1 MSTQPLREGE
11 IVAPGYEVIEHL
23 KRTRLID
30 VYDVWSEERDARC
43 VAKTLRPDRVG
54 EQAAR
59 RALVREGR
67 LLAEFTHPHIVR
79 GYETVRRPHPVVIL
93 ETLSG
98 ATLAHMIEA
107 RRLPPADL
115 VHLGL
120 QLCSAMHYLHGKG
133 LLHLDLKPSN
143 VVSDRGQGKVLDLS
157 IARAPGRGRPGVGT
171 RQYMAPEQLRG
182 GRLGEWTDVW
192 GIGAVLFE
200 AATQV
205 RPFGDGAVGSE
216 RRAGPVGERRKLPRA
231 LATAIDESLAPEP
244 RARPSVRS
252 LSEALDALA

>member
-1 MSTQPLREGE
+1 MQPLREGE
-11 IVAPGYEVIEHL
+11 SVAPGYEVIEHL

-30 VYDVWSEERDARC
+30 VYDVWSEERDSRC
-43 VAKTLRPDRVG
+43 VAKRLRPERADAL
-54 EQAAR
+54 AAR

-79 GYETVRRPHPVVIL
+79 AYETVRRPRPVVIL

-107 RRLPPADL
+107 RRLPTADL
-115 VHLGL
+115 VHLGI
-120 QLCSAMHYLHGKG
+120 QLCSAMHYLHGRG

-143 VVSDRGQGKVLDLS
+143 IVSAGGQAKVLDLS

-171 RQYMAPEQLRG
+171 RQYMAPEQVRG

-200 AATQV
+200 AATRV
-205 RPFGDGAVGSE
+205 RPFGDDGAVGSA
-216 RRAGPVGERRKLPRA
+216 RRAGPVGERRRLPRA
-231 LATAIDESLAPEP
+231 LATVIDASLAPEP